1 MKPFYIGC
9 LIVLVLAV
17 TVGGCTAMFGVSGY
31 NQAKALD
38 QNVQSQW
45 AQVEVQLQRR
55 FDLIPQL
62 EATVKGVAGQE
73 QKIFLGIAEARKAYF
88 SPTASVGEKAV
99 AANDLNTALSR
110 LLMLQEN
117 YPQLKSNESFLKL
130 QDTIEGTENR
140 LSVERGRYNDAV
152 RELNLFTQTFPNKFF
167 AELAGVKPAEYLK
180 APETAQAAPKIDFSK
195 P

>member
-1 MKPFYIGC
+1 MKPFYVGC
-9 LIVLVLAV
+9 LIVLALALLF
-17 TVGGCTAMFGVSGY
+17 GGCTAVFGINGY

-73 QKIFLGIAEARKAYF
+73 QKVFLGIAEARKAYF
-88 SPTASVGEKAV
+88 Q
-99 AANDLNTALSR
+99 AANVPDKAAAANELNSALSR
-110 LLMLQEN
+110 LLLLQEN

-140 LSVERGRYNDAV
+140 LSVERGRYNEAV
-152 RELNLFTQTFPNKFF
+152 RELNLYTQTFPNKFF
-167 AELAGVKPAEYLK
+167 AELAGVRPAEYLK

>member
-1 MKPFYIGC
+1 MKPFYLGC
-9 LIVLVLAV
+9 LIVSVLAV
-17 TVGGCTAMFGVSGY
+17 MIGGCAAMFGVSGY

-62 EATVKGVAGQE
+62 EATDKGVAGQE
-73 QKIFLGIAEARKAYF
+73 QKVFLGIAEARKAYF
-88 SPTASVGEKAV
+88 Q
-99 AANDLNTALSR
+99 AANVPDKAAAANELNSALSR
-110 LLMLQEN
+110 LLLLQEN

-140 LSVERGRYNDAV
+140 LSVERGRYNEAV
-152 RELNLFTQTFPNKFF
+152 RALNLFTQTFPNQFF
-167 AELAGVKPAEYLK
+167 AELAGVRPAEYLK
-180 APETAQAAPKIDFSK
+180 APDAAQAPPKIDFSK